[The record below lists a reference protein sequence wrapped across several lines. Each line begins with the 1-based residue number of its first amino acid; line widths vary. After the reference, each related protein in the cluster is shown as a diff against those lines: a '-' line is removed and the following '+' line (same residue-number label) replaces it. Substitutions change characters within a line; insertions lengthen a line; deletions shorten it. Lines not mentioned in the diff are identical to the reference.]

1 MGATMKRTASSIA
14 LLVLVILTVPG
25 VLGTEKPED
34 VVSGAEATA
43 HAAKDTAEA
52 EAEAARDTAARTAR
66 DAQSQAEGTSTEA
79 QREAG
84 RLLLEAYDL
93 AISIGNLG
101 TSLALG
107 IVSEVEGT
115 LCPYTCPITTIL
127 RGPPPAPHTEAMQ
140 SQTTSHEIVANENT
154 EDVLL
159 WVAAS
164 TTAGLGIA
172 FLVRRLVS
180 LGLLPLLSR
189 IAHTEIYE
197 NDARRTIH
205 QLIVTEPG
213 LCLNEL
219 VGRTGYSRNAVSYH
233 LFVLEKE
240 EEIVS
245 VKDGKYRR
253 YFLRNGKYVNG
264 AKNVV
269 AALRN
274 ETTLKL
280 AQTVAQRPG
289 TIQRDICIELGATPS
304 AACWHAKRLLDL
316 GIIRKERVA
325 NTVRYFP
332 GEALVKYDLSD
343 FGLPQG
349 APVPTP
355 TPA

>member
-1 MGATMKRTASSIA
+1 MKRTASSLA
-14 LLVLVILTVPG
+14 LLVLLVLTVPSG
-25 VLGTEKPED
+25 VATDEPGA
-34 VVSGAEATA
+34 VVSD
-43 HAAKDTAEA
+43 AKEK
-52 EAEAARDTAARTAR
+52 AEAARSTA
-66 DAQSQAEGTSTEA
+66 E
-79 QREAG
+79 REAG
-84 RLLLEAYDL
+84 QKKDEAVGAASDAQEEATAEADSAAYTVGEKVFEAYDL
-93 AISIGNLG
+93 VIAVG
-101 TSLALG
+101 TVATDLALG
-107 IVSEVEGT
+107 LVRDATST
-115 LCPYTCPITTIL
+115 ACPYTCPLTSIL
-127 RGPPPAPHTEAMQ
+127 DPAPDAPSMEGGRSVSSSKALF
-140 SQTTSHEIVANENT
+140 SESGDDA
-154 EDVLL
+154 LL

-164 TTAGLGIA
+164 TTAGLGVA
-172 FLVRRLVS
+172 FLLRRLVS
-180 LGLLPLLSR
+180 IGLLPFLSR
-189 IAHTEIYE
+189 IAHHEIYE

-205 QLIVTEPG
+205 ELIVTEPG

-219 VGRTGYSRNAVSYH
+219 VSRTGYSRNAVSYH

-280 AQTVAQRPG
+280 ARTVVGRPG
-289 TIQRDICIELGATPS
+289 AIQRDICIELGATPS

-316 GIIRKERVA
+316 GVIRKERVA

-332 GEALVKYDLSD
+332 GEALHKYDLSD

-349 APVPTP
+349 A
-355 TPA
+355 TPAPQPV